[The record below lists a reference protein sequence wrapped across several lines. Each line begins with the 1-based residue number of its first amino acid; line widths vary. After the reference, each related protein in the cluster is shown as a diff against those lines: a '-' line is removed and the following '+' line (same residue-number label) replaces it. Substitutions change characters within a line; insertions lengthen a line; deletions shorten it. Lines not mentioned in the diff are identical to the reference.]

1 MSTPVIEAAP
11 PSVSHSRHCLSR
23 RHILQNRKMTLHRV
37 KWVSLALA
45 FPLTLW
51 CVAPAHAAL
60 GGDAASVASDADA
73 LHGVIH
79 STPLQ
84 QYDIDEITSENG
96 MRLREFLSRSG
107 VVFAVTWSGP
117 AMPDLEKLLGTSFK
131 TYTAAVA
138 AENHRGLKRSLRV
151 ATSDLV
157 VESDGHMRAFSGRA
171 YLPALIPPGT
181 SAADLR

>member
-1 MSTPVIEAAP
+1 
-11 PSVSHSRHCLSR
+11 
-23 RHILQNRKMTLHRV
+23 MTLHRI
-37 KWVSLALA
+37 KWVSMLAAFGLA
-45 FPLTLW
+45 SW
-51 CVAPAHAAL
+51 CVAPARAAL

-84 QYDIDEITSENG
+84 QYDIHEITSDNG
-96 MRLREFLSRSG
+96 MRLREFQNRSG
-107 VVFAVTWSGP
+107 VVFAVVWSGP
-117 AMPDLEKLLGTSFK
+117 AMPDLQKLLGASYQ
-131 TYTAAVA
+131 TYTTAVA
-138 AENHRGLKRSLRV
+138 AANHPGLKRPVRI

-171 YLPALIPPGT
+171 YLPALIPVGM